1 MLHMLPHKPR
11 PPTWREVMSVLEDT
25 HETLCRVLLL
35 PRIQPRARDELR
47 TLLTDRVRPVL
58 DREGRR
64 LHAIPEHARPDLPR
78 KPRPDL
84 RHLSSAQLA
93 DYRLFKRKGFGAAEA
108 LALATAAAPRP
119 ASADPT

>member
-1 MLHMLPHKPR
+1 MLHMLPRKPR

-35 PRIQPRARDELR
+35 PRIQPRARDEMW

-64 LHAIPEHARPDLPR
+64 LRSIPEHARPDLPR
-78 KPRPDL
+78 KLRQDL
-84 RHLSSAQLA
+84 CHLSSDQLA
-93 DYRLFKRKGFGAAEA
+93 DYRLFQREGVRNWGLKSDES
-108 LALATAAAPRP
+108 P
-119 ASADPT
+119 